1 MLLKIYDSRWT
12 RGKRWLLL
20 LEISLKVMIRN
31 ICKFL
36 GDSYVLNVKIPSHTR
51 IHTMNSL
58 IVWTFEYVFDH
69 LSILSCNRKVCTLL
83 CFHKR
88 RHLLRSAEFRTIEKS
103 KPNWVKSS
111 WVECFVGLNKSYAPL
126 ITRTFVPSRSA
137 NESRQV
143 CITPSTATTGA
154 TRCLV
159 CQRCLSTS
167 RWNSNAMSIVIKIW
181 PKIEFGLKIRVFKL
195 F

>member
-1 MLLKIYDSRWT
+1 MFFLCYFFKCENFLTHMYTHRELSNRLK
-12 RGKRWLLL
+12 
-20 LEISLKVMIRN
+20 
-31 ICKFL
+31 C
-36 GDSYVLNVKIPSHTR
+36 
-51 IHTMNSL
+51 
-58 IVWTFEYVFDH
+58 FEYVFDH
-69 LSILSCNRKVCTLL
+69 LSVLSCNCKVCTLL

-154 TRCLV
+154 TRCLF
-159 CQRCLSTS
+159 CQRCLPTS
-167 RWNSNAMSIVIKIW
+167 RWNSNAMSIVTKIW
-181 PKIEFGLKIRVFKL
+181 SKVEFGLKIRVFKL
-195 F
+195 S